1 MLADYIYACIAVI
14 ALYNFMVNEYTVDNP
29 KQFNRILT
37 PLYLLHIVIAGFL
50 LYNYLNNL

>member
-14 ALYNFMVNEYTVDNP
+14 ALYNFMVNEYTIDNP
-29 KQFNRILT
+29 KRFNRILT

>member
-1 MLADYIYACIAVI
+1 MLADYIYASIAVI
-14 ALYNFMVNEYTVDNP
+14 ALYNFLVNEYTVDNP

-37 PLYLLHIVIAGFL
+37 PLYLLNIIIVGFL

>member
-1 MLADYIYACIAVI
+1 MLADYIYASIAVI